1 MLLLVLEPP
10 AAKGRGAYKYSLQA
24 FRLTDASALTGR
36 RLPDEA
42 LLPGIAMPITDRK
55 PMR

>member
-24 FRLTDASALTGR
+24 FRLAEASALTGR
-36 RLPDEA
+36 RFPDEA
-42 LLPGIAMPITDRK
+42 LLPGIAMPITARQ